1 MQEMQETWVQ
11 SLGQEDPLEKE
22 MTTHSSILAW
32 RIPWTEEPGGLQPMG
47 LQGVRHD
54 FATEHILISILAV
67 SMHISTNSE
76 QGLPFPYIL
85 IITCYF
91 LSFS

>member
-1 MQEMQETWVQ
+1 MDR
-11 SLGQEDPLEKE
+11 GP
-22 MTTHSSILAW
+22 W
-32 RIPWTEEPGGLQPMG
+32 RVTAHG

-54 FATEHILISILAV
+54 FATEHILISIMAA

-76 QGLPFPYIL
+76 QGLPFLYIL

-91 LSFS
+91 LSYS